1 MGDMAEILEELG
13 ELTQQ
18 IQQAK
23 EDKAKKSG
31 QLSEQMKILKT
42 LGVKST
48 DEGSKTLKKHRA
60 KITQL
65 EKAISKK
72 MAALK
77 EEYEW

>member
-13 ELTQQ
+13 GLTQQ